1 MNMKNLFKICSFI
14 FLFCALSISGATSS
28 DTQKSST
35 YKDECINCHI
45 ENDLMPEHFSKNDI
59 HWQKGL
65 SCAGCHGGDANEID
79 EEKAM
84 SKRNGF
90 VGIPDKKEIPSFC
103 GKCHSDIGKMQ
114 LFQARIPTDQVSQ
127 YYVSK
132 HGKQLKIGNL
142 DVATCTDCHTTHEI
156 LPASDTRSTTYAINI
171 PNTCNNCHGDSELMN
186 KYNLESNQ
194 VAEYSKS
201 VHGISL
207 LEKQD
212 IGAPSC
218 NDCHGN
224 HGTNPPGV
232 ESISHIC
239 GSCHVNNMDYF
250 NNSSMASEFADM
262 EINACEQC
270 HGNHLILKPNDEMIS
285 VGEESTCTECH
296 SEGEEGYIAAELIYD
311 KIKSLSSLY
320 DSTKAI
326 SEKVTI
332 MGMNNIE
339 IEYSLKNIKQNLIQ
353 SRTLVHT
360 FDTSEVF
367 VKANEGILASH
378 GALLLADNEFTE
390 YFERRL
396 GYGVAIFILILLAA
410 TLYWKIRS
418 LGS

>member
-1 MNMKNLFKICSFI
+1 MNKKNLFNICSFI
-14 FLFCALSISGATSS
+14 FLFSALSIFGATANDSKNSS
-28 DTQKSST
+28 EYEDQ
-35 YKDECINCHI
+35 CITCHI
-45 ENDLMPEHFSKNDI
+45 ENEIMPEHFSKNDI

-65 SCAGCHGGDANEID
+65 SCAGCHGGDANEVD

-90 VGIPDKKEIPSFC
+90 VGTPDKKDIPKFC

-132 HGKQLKIGNL
+132 HGKQLKIGNQ

-156 LPASDTRSTTYAINI
+156 LPASDTRSTTYATNI
-171 PNTCNNCHGDSELMN
+171 PKTCENCHGNSELMN
-186 KYNLESNQ
+186 KYNMKSTQ
-194 VAEYSKS
+194 VAEYSKG
-201 VHGISL
+201 VHGIAL
-207 LEKQD
+207 LEKLD

-224 HGTNPPGV
+224 HGANPPGV

-239 GSCHVNNMDYF
+239 GSCHVNNMNYF
-250 NNSSMASEFADM
+250 DNSIMASEFADM
-262 EINACEQC
+262 EINACEEC
-270 HGNHLILKPNDEMIS
+270 HGNHLIHKPNDEMIS
-285 VGEESTCTECH
+285 VGESSTCTDCH
-296 SEGEEGYIAAELIYD
+296 AEGEEGYKVAELIYD
-311 KIKSLSSLY
+311 KIKNLSFLY

-326 SEKVTI
+326 SEKVAI

-367 VKANEGILASH
+367 VKANEGILASY
-378 GALLLADNEFTE
+378 GALKLADNEFAE

-418 LGS
+418 LGN